1 MLHPP
6 RPGGIV
12 GRAAEL
18 AQVVAALGIDDPAVA
33 TSRAVLLGGD
43 AGIGKTRLLSELG
56 AHARAAGWR
65 VLSGHCLDL
74 GDDEVPSLPLTE
86 MFGRLDAEDP
96 RRTEELVASHPSVR
110 RLLPRHR
117 QRAGSSDVPVPIDRA
132 ELIEGVLGALTDLA
146 ADAPLLVVVEDA
158 HWADQ
163 STRDVLSVALA
174 RQADAPLRF
183 VVSYRTDDLHRRHPL
198 RPVVAQWT
206 RVTGVE
212 RVQLDPLAEPDVR
225 LLVRDLESSVLA
237 EPDVAEIVDRADGN
251 AFFVEELVGAVAAG
265 GLPLDLADLLLVRLE
280 QLDDGARQV
289 VRTASVAGRRVSH
302 PLLAAVSQ
310 TTDADLDAALRAA
323 VERHVLVPDDAGRY
337 SFRHALLAEAVYDD
351 LMPGERTRLHGA
363 YARALGSGAVEGS
376 AAELARHARLSGQR
390 DLAVRASLEA
400 GDEAMRVGGP
410 GEAGRHY
417 ERALELLG
425 EGEPPEGVDV
435 LALTLR
441 AAQAAVDGGHVDRA
455 VAMLRDALAHLPA
468 SASVARRARLLAA
481 LADAALVAD
490 TGVDPWEVA
499 REAHGLL
506 DDVRDDEV
514 TARVLAV
521 YTRAA
526 PPEMTEATIVDA
538 SHAIDLAE
546 RSGQSRLATDL
557 RVTVARLE
565 ERLGDPDGAR
575 HVLEDVARQA
585 RVDGDAVAELRAG
598 YHLATMRMEGG
609 DPAGAV
615 PEFTAVAERARVLRH
630 TWAPFG
636 VDAWVLRIV
645 SSYMSGDWDGA
656 LAAGD
661 LAGAA
666 APPVPAAM
674 VGQAAMLVRAGRGD
688 ASVLPAVLDS
698 RRTWEREGFVA
709 ILAAGSGVELLA
721 DAGDVPA
728 AIAFHDEAVALLS
741 RTWEPRFSARVRFG
755 AVLLG
760 QLAAHVGEVGPD
772 VRAAWLERAGDVEEV
787 ARGIAT
793 REGPRQQGVE
803 SRAWLA
809 RTSAERLR
817 LRRAAGE
824 SVEPDDLVTAW
835 ERAVRGFGESGHV
848 FEVARSQARL
858 AAALRVAGRQAESD
872 AVAAP
877 AREVARRLGA
887 RPLLAELSLLRGP
900 GRPSRGSDVL
910 TPRELEVLAL
920 VADGRTNGEIGTRLF
935 ISTKTVSVHVSNLLA
950 KLGASGRTEAAS
962 LARRRGLLPD

>member
-12 GRAAEL
+12 GRAVEL
-18 AQVVAALGIDDPAVA
+18 AQVVAALGIDDPAAA

-56 AHARAAGWR
+56 AHARDAGWR
-65 VLSGHCLDL
+65 VLAGHCLDL

-86 MFGRLDAEDP
+86 MFGRLDAEVPD
-96 RRTEELVASHPSVR
+96 RTEQLVAAHPAVR

-117 QRAGSSDVPVPIDRA
+117 QRTSDVPVPLDRA

-174 RQADAPLRF
+174 RQSDVPLRF
-183 VVSYRTDDLHRRHPL
+183 VVSYRSDDLHRRHPL
-198 RPVVAQWT
+198 RPVIAQWT

-212 RVQLDPLAEPDVR
+212 RVQLDPLGEPDVR
-225 LLVRDLESSVLA
+225 LLVRDLGAAALGEA
-237 EPDVAEIVDRADGN
+237 DVAEIVDRADGN

-280 QLDDGARQV
+280 QLDDGARRV

-302 PLLAAVSQ
+302 ALLDAVAD
-310 TTDADLDAALRAA
+310 TPDADLDAALRSA
-323 VERHVLVPDDAGRY
+323 VERHVLVADESGRY
-337 SFRHALLAEAVYDD
+337 AFRHALLAEAVYDD

-390 DLAVRASLEA
+390 DVAVRASLEA

-425 EGEPPEGVDV
+425 EGEVPDGVDV

-455 VAMLRDALAHLPA
+455 VAMLRDALDHLPA

-499 REAHGLL
+499 IEAHGLL
-506 DDVRDDEV
+506 DDLDDDEV

-521 YTRAA
+521 YARAA
-526 PPEMTEATIVDA
+526 PPETTEATIVEA
-538 SHAIDLAE
+538 SRAIDLAE

-557 RVTVARLE
+557 RVTLARLE

-575 HVLEDVARQA
+575 HVLEDVVRQA
-585 RVDGDAVAELRAG
+585 RRDGDAVAELRAG

-615 PEFTAVAERARVLRH
+615 PDFAAVAERARVLRH

-636 VDAWVLRIV
+636 VDAWVLQVV
-645 SSYMSGDWDGA
+645 SSYMAGDWDGA
-656 LAAGD
+656 LAVAD
-661 LAGAA
+661 LSGSA

-674 VGQAAMLVRAGRGD
+674 ISTAAMLVRAGRGD
-688 ASVLPAVLDS
+688 ATAIGPVLAS
-698 RRTWEREGFVA
+698 RGVWEREGFVA
-709 ILAAGSGVELLA
+709 ILAAGAGVELMG
-721 DAGDVPA
+721 DAGDVEGA
-728 AIAFHDEAVALLS
+728 LAFHDEAVALLS

-760 QLAAHVGEVGPD
+760 VLARHVSAAGPQ
-772 VRAAWLERAGDVEEV
+772 VRAAWLERAADVEEV
-787 ARGIAT
+787 AGVIAT

-803 SRAWLA
+803 SQAWLA
-809 RTSAERLR
+809 RTHAERLR

-824 SVEPDDLVTAW
+824 AVDADDLVAAW
-835 ERAVRGFGESGHV
+835 ERTVAAFEAAGHV
-848 FEVARSQARL
+848 YESARSRARL
-858 AAALRVAGRQAESD
+858 AAALRTAGRQGD
-872 AVAAP
+872 ADVQASA
-877 AREVARRLGA
+877 AREVATRLRA

-900 GRPSRGSDVL
+900 GRAAAPSTAL

-920 VADGRTNGEIGTRLF
+920 VAEGRTNGEIGTRLF
-935 ISTKTVSVHVSNLLA
+935 ISTKTVSVHVSNVLA